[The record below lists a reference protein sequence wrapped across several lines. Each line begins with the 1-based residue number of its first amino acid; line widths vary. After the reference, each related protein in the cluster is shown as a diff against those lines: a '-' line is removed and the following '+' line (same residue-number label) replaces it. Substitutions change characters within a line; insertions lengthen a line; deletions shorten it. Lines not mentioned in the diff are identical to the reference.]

1 MLILLYFMFILPYR
15 LGFQLE
21 PEGTAAFIDVVIDG
35 VLVFDLFLNF
45 HAYVD

>member
-21 PEGTAAFIDVVIDG
+21 PEGTAAFLDVVIG
-35 VLVFDLFLNF
+35 PSGPTRILGSFLN
-45 HAYVD
+45 